1 MEGQESANIRGMPNQ
16 IPAPP
21 PPHNGPSDWAD
32 VVHGN
37 SFTNLE
43 RLQQWTGYSKPVP
56 SRSSPNTSFK
66 PVAAG
71 SLGGGGP
78 VSIYVVAHGWAPGYR
93 KAVQQNGGHLLWWDA
108 AANVGLVW
116 ASYWAWS
123 PFSAPLSPSFDISIG
138 MLPSI
143 VSWQPNAIVLAY
155 SWIDESATG
164 GSYSDKDEVYQS
176 EAYTDTNGIRL
187 ANALEEAIAAP
198 FWSTPGSRLHLIG
211 HSHGSKVATVAA
223 LTLQRRA
230 RRVAQLTILDAPE
243 TDTPLFANGAN
254 LLGFYLELMEIADPS
269 ADPDPGNVSG
279 AFIDNYASYFG
290 IGYAGSTQL
299 QNVVEVAL
307 APSQLF
313 DRDDPSDQH
322 SYAAAFY
329 AGAAAGSRRQ
339 NEPLLGF
346 AWPPPPQIYQ
356 PALNQ
361 GWPTGTNQKSQ
372 WSLQPGK
379 SIRGTYSYTAQPLA
393 VTQVKTQGNVS
404 GDPASGLRFGSAGAW
419 PAYSIFSGTYPN
431 LFYEDGYGI
440 AFDVYWTAPQPGD
453 YLVVTAE
460 SPEEHEQEV
469 LLVMDGVSAP
479 RGPNP
484 VAINID
490 VSGTVPFQI
499 YYLAAAGNQSG
510 QVIVSNFRLVCVSS
524 DDGHLRA
531 HRLARAARAQA
542 LRSALP
548 PNRSIPASTVMPVLN
563 YPDVREAAEWL
574 CRAFGFKE
582 RLRIADHRIQLTFG
596 DGAVVAAEGAK
607 SSPGD
612 RTHSV
617 LVRVADADAHCD
629 RARQAGAVIVNPP
642 TDYPYGERQYT
653 AEDLG
658 GHRWTFSQTIAD
670 ADPASWGGTL
680 VPIE

>member
-1 MEGQESANIRGMPNQ
+1 MSSQ

-21 PPHNGPSDWAD
+21 APHNGPSDWAD
-32 VVHGN
+32 AVHGN
-37 SFTNLE
+37 SFTNLQ
-43 RLQQWTGYSKPVP
+43 RLWQWTGYSKSVP
-56 SRSSPNTSFK
+56 SRTSPSTSFK

-78 VSIYVVAHGWAPGYR
+78 VMIYVVAHGWAPGYR
-93 KAVQQNGGHLLWWDA
+93 AVVEKNGGNLLWWGMQA
-108 AANVGLVW
+108 SAGGYW
-116 ASYWAWS
+116 ASDWAWS
-123 PFSAPLSPSFDISIG
+123 PVSAPLSPSFGISVG

-143 VSWQPNAIVLAY
+143 VSWQPSSIVLAY

-176 EAYTDTNGIRL
+176 EAYTDINGIRL

-198 FWSTPGSRLHLIG
+198 FWSTPGSRLRLIG

-243 TDTPLFANGAN
+243 SDTPLYGNGAN

-269 ADPDPGNVSG
+269 AGPDPGIVSG

-290 IGYAGSTQL
+290 KGYAGSAKL

-307 APSQLF
+307 APSQLY
-313 DRDDPSDQH
+313 DRDDPGDQH
-322 SYAAAFY
+322 TYAAAFY

-346 AWPPPPQIYQ
+346 AWPPPPSIHQ

-372 WSLQPGK
+372 WSLQPGT
-379 SIRGTYSYTAQPLA
+379 SIRGTYCYTTEPLA
-393 VTQVKTQGNVS
+393 VTRVSTQGNVS
-404 GDPASGLRFGSAGAW
+404 GNPASGLRFGSAGTW

-431 LFYEDGYGI
+431 SLEGDGYGI

-479 RGPNP
+479 QGMNP

-490 VSGTVPFQI
+490 VSGTVPFRI
-499 YYLAAAGNQSG
+499 YYLAAAGNVKG
-510 QVIVSNFRLVCVSS
+510 QVVVSNFRLVCVSTAE
-524 DDGHLRA
+524 GHLRA
-531 HRLARAARAQA
+531 HRLERAAARAQA
-542 LRSALP
+542 LRSDLP
-548 PNRSIPASTVMPVLN
+548 PNRSIPPTTVIPVLN

-596 DGAVVAAEGAK
+596 DGAVVAAEGER
-607 SSPGD
+607 SSSGD
-612 RTHSV
+612 RNHSV

-642 TDYPYGERQYT
+642 TDYPFGERQYT
-653 AEDLG
+653 AEDPG

-670 ADPASWGGTL
+670 VDPASWGGEL
-680 VPIE
+680 VE